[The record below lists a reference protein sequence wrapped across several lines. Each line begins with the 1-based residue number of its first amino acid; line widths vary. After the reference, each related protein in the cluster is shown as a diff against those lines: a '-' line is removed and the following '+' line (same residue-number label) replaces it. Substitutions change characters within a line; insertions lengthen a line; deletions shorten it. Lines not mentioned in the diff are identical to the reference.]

1 MFDANLKPLAPAAY
15 GCSMYQGV
23 IIVSDLGVLDR
34 VALCTRDWVWEIIFV
49 SLFLYR
55 CAGIAFQIQTPLYN
69 SSFFLARVQVR
80 IFFLLFFLLFS
91 SLNESI
97 VIFGLCV
104 NLSMKKFCGN
114 FFFKNFANFVIFA
127 AFSTKIVA
135 RRRPTI
141 SPRGWLVL

>member
-69 SSFFLARVQVR
+69 SSFFFGSRPSPN
-80 IFFLLFFLLFS
+80 IFFVVFS
-91 SLNESI
+91 FVFELKREYRYFWALRESVDEKI
-97 VIFGLCV
+97 LR
-104 NLSMKKFCGN
+104 K